1 MSLKNRLAGMISATG
16 PMPVSAYMT
25 HCLHD
30 PVDGYYATRP
40 GLGADFTTAPETSQ
54 IFGELIGL
62 WAAHEWQ
69 AMGAPDELSLVEL
82 GPGRGV
88 MMADTLRA
96 TTRFDEFQSAKRLHL
111 VEASPAL
118 RNAQADRLS
127 AFDPVFDDELSDV
140 STGHTIILANEYL
153 DCLPARQFVKESGEW
168 RERVV
173 GLAQS
178 GELAFGL
185 AVDRAPQEVAEAGG
199 GAAEVQPGLEML
211 VDDLKARADAGDTFR
226 ALFIDYGPDTAAP
239 GDSLRAYQAGEQVS
253 PLAAPG
259 LSDLTV
265 DVDFGRLKR
274 LARSAGLQVDGPVT
288 QGGFLG
294 ALGVQQRLNTLIKHQ
309 PDSAEALFRGTNTLV
324 NPSEMGARFKVIC
337 LSSQG
342 LPPPAGFG

>member
-1 MSLKNRLAGMISATG
+1 MSLKDRLAGMISATG

-62 WAAHEWQ
+62 WAAHEWR

-88 MMADTLRA
+88 MMADAMRA
-96 TTRFDEFQSAKRLHL
+96 TARLPGFHPATRLHL
-111 VEASPAL
+111 IEASPAL
-118 RNAQADRLS
+118 QRVQADRLS
-127 AFDPVFDDELSDV
+127 AFEPVFRDALTSMP
-140 STGHTIILANEYL
+140 TGHTIILANEYL
-153 DCLPARQFVKESGEW
+153 DCLPARQFVEESGEW

-173 GLAQS
+173 GLGQS

-185 AVDRAPQEVAEAGG
+185 AVDRAPQDVADAGG
-199 GAAEVQPGLEML
+199 GAVEVQPGLEML
-211 VDDLKARADAGDTFR
+211 IDDLKARADAGDTFR

-274 LARSAGLQVDGPVT
+274 LARGAGLEVAGPVT
-288 QGGFLG
+288 QGAFLG
-294 ALGVQQRLNTLIKHQ
+294 ALGIQQRLNTLIKTQ
-309 PDSAEALFRGTNTLV
+309 PDSAEALFKGTNTLV
-324 NPSEMGARFKVIC
+324 DPSEMGARFKVIC